1 MKQSLKLN
9 YKIRIARLSDAQQ
22 IAKLCLQL
30 GYSNSSQEIENRL
43 NAIDPDRTQ
52 SIWVAASN
60 KNDIVGWVHAL
71 KVVYLESSPFI
82 EIGGLVVDQDQRGKG
97 IGKALIQKVEHWAKT
112 IGLLEIRLRS
122 NIIRKEAHEFY
133 EKIGFKNVKTQ
144 YTFYKKLD

>member
-1 MKQSLKLN
+1 MKQSIKLN
-9 YKIRIARLSDAQQ
+9 YKIRIARSSDAQQ

-30 GYSNSSQEIENRL
+30 GYSNTSQEIENRL

-52 SIWVAASN
+52 SIWVAVSN

-71 KVVYLESSPFI
+71 KVVYLESNPFI

-122 NIIRKEAHEFY
+122 NIIRKEAHQFY